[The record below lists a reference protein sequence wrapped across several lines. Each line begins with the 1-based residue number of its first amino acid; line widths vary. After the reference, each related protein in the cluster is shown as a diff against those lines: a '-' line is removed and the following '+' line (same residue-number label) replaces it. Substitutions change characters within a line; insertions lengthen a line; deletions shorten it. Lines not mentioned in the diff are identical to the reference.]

1 MHYIHGRTNL
11 VEMLEVWPHNI
22 CESEVAQTQP
32 QGVKLTTAIYQIT
45 VVYQFTRTPLSQP
58 IRVKGTA
65 SIKTINLDL
74 VGKGNLKSLMCRIR
88 YNTSLK
94 N

>member
-1 MHYIHGRTNL
+1 
-11 VEMLEVWPHNI
+11 MLKVWPHNG

-65 SIKTINLDL
+65 SIKTIIL